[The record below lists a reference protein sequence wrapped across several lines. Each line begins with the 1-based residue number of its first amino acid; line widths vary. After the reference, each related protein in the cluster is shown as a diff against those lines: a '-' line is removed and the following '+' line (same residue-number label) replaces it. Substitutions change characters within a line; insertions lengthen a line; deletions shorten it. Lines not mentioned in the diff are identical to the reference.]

1 VQHFI
6 PELPLGAAFRLNVA
20 NIGRF
25 RKIFKAKV
33 DAKSKI
39 KNANGEFGSVI
50 IIII

>member
-6 PELPLGAAFRLNVA
+6 PELPLRAAFRLNVA
-20 NIGRF
+20 NIG